1 MFPFYAQGAAQAI
14 EDAAALALCLSVH
27 RDDPELAL
35 DVYQRVRIP
44 RAGRIQQLSHS
55 RKDINHLPDG
65 PEQQR
70 RDAELCKG
78 DALVRSGWIYAY
90 DAEDAARQA
99 LSKS

>member
-14 EDAAALALCLSVH
+14 EDSATLALCLAVH
-27 RDDPELAL
+27 RGDPALAL

-44 RAGRIQQLSHS
+44 RAARIQQLSHD

-70 RDAELCKG
+70 RDAELSKG
-78 DALVRSGWIYAY
+78 DALVRSGWIYAH
-90 DAEDAARQA
+90 DAEAAAREA